1 VIVVFV
7 LNLVFNHWLP
17 NFPRK
22 SGAVESAVEAG
33 AVSPDEEEASQRTD
47 A

>member
-1 VIVVFV
+1 VFV
-7 LNLVFNHWLP
+7 LNLVFNHLLP

-22 SGAVESAVEAG
+22 EGALEAAVDAG
-33 AVSPDEEEASQRTD
+33 AVSPDEEGTPQRTE